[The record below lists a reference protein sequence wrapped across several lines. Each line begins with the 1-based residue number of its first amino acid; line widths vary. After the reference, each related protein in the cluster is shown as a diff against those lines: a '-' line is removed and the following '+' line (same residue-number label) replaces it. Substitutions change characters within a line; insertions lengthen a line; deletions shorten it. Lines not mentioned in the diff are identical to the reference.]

1 MITRRPSV
9 SYAAKKRTIVK
20 NGAREAAPDPFWWH
34 TRDGIRVWT
43 TPKLRHPTLTVHER
57 DGPIHVV
64 LLADYESLLRAM
76 DETVKHMRGR

>member
-1 MITRRPSV
+1 VITRRPSV
-9 SYAAKKRTIVK
+9 SHVAKKRTVVK
-20 NGAREAAPDPFWWH
+20 REATQDPLWWH